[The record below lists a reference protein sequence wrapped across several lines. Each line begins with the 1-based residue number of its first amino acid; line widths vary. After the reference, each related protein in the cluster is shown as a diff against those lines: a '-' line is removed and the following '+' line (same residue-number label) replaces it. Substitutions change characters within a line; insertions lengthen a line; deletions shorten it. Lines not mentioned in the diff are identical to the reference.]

1 MAKTAVQESTGFMS
15 PDLSLAPAPASAD
28 YGLLIQAGQAR
39 GKAAQIAGE
48 STAQLIKTATSIG
61 EAAYSGYVQAQ
72 AQEAATKV
80 TQNLFTPQYVGEE
93 AQRTIQD
100 QSSELAQE
108 LSAAGGNVAVVK
120 DYEARAK
127 RIADAVAAK
136 TFTQDQALSRL
147 SADMRKLIATH
158 PGQAQAIRK
167 VFNEVTGRGDWDV
180 RPIEAALT
188 AKAKTDEFQK
198 AQMRLLENDAKRIY
212 ESGIG
217 SLFKMKSSAEV
228 FANIV
233 QGTDYGVRMGTML
246 QSQNLI
252 ENSNKVKTSGDM
264 NQFYS
269 ATNIEAHA
277 SRVQA
282 AQQVFARLEQKG
294 ININAMV
301 SPTEAQRKDIEDAYR
316 TMKTAERNSLLAAQ
330 NDLAAKLRANPNMD
344 RTVVDDTVKRIEDRL
359 KNTPLTT
366 DLDSMLS
373 ELKQSYTA
381 ANVRADTV
389 LKAVQVNDVV
399 LRNTWSQDL
408 IAKMKDP
415 RTRKQM
421 VADYP
426 NNPAVA
432 ELAAMFEGR
441 QNSFS
446 QDMQNMSM
454 IAEGLFSKAAS
465 PAARAAAMDADNTPE
480 GRRAKAA
487 VIQLHSAKGA
497 DVLKQDAPATEFGV
511 SAVVS
516 LAKNFTPNESSWNTL
531 YQTAMSD
538 KINTILPNEVDSEQF
553 KAGIVQR
560 IDFWLGPNNAQSYSI
575 KLRDIVRSIPGVQ
588 VIPTE
593 NGQLALA
600 GKQPTSPQEIAQM
613 GMLQSQIAKANQL
626 LQVYNK
632 FTGST
637 VKAKQ
642 TVEDL
647 YQLPKTPTKPIRPA
661 PQTTGEATTNTTT
674 QVGQST
680 SVLEN
685 LRKWRLSQESQST
698 TPAAQPT
705 PTSSLTKEQLN
716 AYNKQ
721 TTVKGKAEVLLD
733 AGVDRSIIE
742 QLVRRPIADILA
754 GRAEKPSSTKVDS

>member
-15 PDLSLAPAPASAD
+15 PDLSMAPAPASAD

-48 STAQLIKTATSIG
+48 STAQLLKTATGIG

-93 AQRTIQD
+93 AQRTIQAE
-100 QSSELAQE
+100 SSQLAQE

-127 RIADAVAAK
+127 RIADAVAAR
-136 TFTQDQALSRL
+136 TFTQDQAISRL
-147 SADMRKLIATH
+147 SADMRKMIATH

-198 AQMRLLENDAKRIY
+198 AQMRLLESDAKKIY

-217 SLFKMKSSAEV
+217 GQFGMKSSAEV
-228 FANIV
+228 FANIA
-233 QGTDYGVRMGTML
+233 QGTDAGVRMGTML

-269 ATNIEAHA
+269 ATNVSAHA

-282 AQQVFARLEQKG
+282 AQQVFTRLEQKG

-316 TMKTAERNSLLAAQ
+316 IMKTAERNSLLGAQ
-330 NDLAAKLRANPNMD
+330 NDLAARLRANPNMD
-344 RTVVDDTVKRIEDRL
+344 RTVVDDTMKRIEDRL
-359 KNTPLTT
+359 KNTPITT

-399 LRNTWSQDL
+399 LKNTWSQDL

-421 VADYP
+421 IADYP
-426 NNPAVA
+426 NNQAVL

-454 IAEGLFSKAAS
+454 IADGLFNKAAS
-465 PAARAAAMDADNTPE
+465 PAALAAAMAADTTPE

-487 VIQLHSAKGA
+487 VIQLQSAKGA
-497 DVLKQDAPATEFGV
+497 EVLKQDAPATEFGV
-511 SAVVS
+511 GAIVS

-531 YQTAMSD
+531 YQSAMSD

-553 KAGIVQR
+553 KAGIVRR
-560 IDFWLGPNNAQSYSI
+560 IDFWLGPNNAESYSI
-575 KLRDIVRSIPGVQ
+575 KLRDVLKSIPGVQ
-588 VIPTE
+588 VVATD
-593 NGQLALA
+593 NGQLALT
-600 GKQPTSPQEIAQM
+600 GKQPTTSQEIAQM
-613 GMLQSQIAKANQL
+613 GMLQSEIVKANQL

-637 VKAKQ
+637 IKAKQ

-661 PQTTGEATTNTTT
+661 PQPTGGQPSDKATLGTFSPNRDEAGQPIRPVRESLSSFLQQFGT
-674 QVGQST
+674 Q
-680 SVLEN
+680 
-685 LRKWRLSQESQST
+685 
-698 TPAAQPT
+698 
-705 PTSSLTKEQLN
+705 N
-716 AYNKQ
+716 A
-721 TTVKGKAEVLLD
+721 
-733 AGVDRSIIE
+733 
-742 QLVRRPIADILA
+742 
-754 GRAEKPSSTKVDS
+754 